1 MGHVRDKMIEDMQL
15 RAFSKGTIYAYVNTV
30 RRFVEHFML
39 PPAQLGE
46 QQVRTYLLYRQRH
59 DKVGPSTLKVD
70 IAGLRFLY
78 EITLDRPEVTAR
90 FPWPRVKKTLP
101 DILDEAEVV
110 RLLQCVDSLEHRAI
124 LMTAYGS
131 GLRIAEACA
140 LEPRDIDSA
149 RGLIKVRNGK
159 GGKERYV
166 MLPARLL
173 LCLRAYWK
181 ESRPKSPW
189 LFPGQRP
196 ESHLSK
202 KAVSDALKKAVSA
215 AGITKHVTPHVL
227 RHTFATHLLEGGTD
241 VRTVQVLLGH
251 ASIRTTAGYLK
262 VSKTHIAS
270 TRSPLDRLEAA
281 PGDTAG

>member
-1 MGHVRDKMIEDMQL
+1 MGSVRDKMIEDMQL
-15 RAFSKGTIYAYVNTV
+15 RAFSEGTIEVYLA
-30 RRFVEHFML
+30 RAQRFVEHFML
-39 PPAQLGE
+39 PPAEMGE
-46 QQVRTYLLYRQRH
+46 HHVRTYLLHRQRH

-124 LMTAYGS
+124 VMTAYGT
-131 GLRIAEACA
+131 GLRISEACA
-140 LEPRDIDSA
+140 LSPKDIDSG

-166 MLPARLL
+166 MLPERLL

-181 ESRPKSPW
+181 KSRPRSPW
-189 LFPGQRP
+189 LFPGQKP
-196 ESHLSK
+196 GDHISK
-202 KAVSDALKKAVSA
+202 NAVSKALKKAVAA
-215 AGITKHVTPHVL
+215 AGITKRVTPHVL

-241 VRTVQVLLGH
+241 VRTIQVLLGH

-262 VSKTHIAS
+262 VSKDRIAS
-270 TRSPLDRLEAA
+270 TRSPLDRLAA
-281 PGDTAG
+281 ATGDTAG